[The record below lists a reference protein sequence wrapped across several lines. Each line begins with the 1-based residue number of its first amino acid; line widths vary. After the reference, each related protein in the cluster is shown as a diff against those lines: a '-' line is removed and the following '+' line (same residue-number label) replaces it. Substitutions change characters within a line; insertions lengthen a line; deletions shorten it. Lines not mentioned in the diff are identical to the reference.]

1 MEEYDNELLDSLDLT
16 APTVEDFLNN
26 INYSIDGA
34 YIPSSFACDFIT
46 FIKLVNGEEGESHK
60 SPVVHYKMLDNIC
73 NNEADTINMCHR
85 GMAKALSV
93 DAQIITPNGN
103 VSMGDIQVGDKV
115 YTRNGTVTTVTHKSE
130 IFNKPMYRMELEDGR
145 TLDVSEDH
153 LNIVLKRL
161 TGKRTIGGFKEH
173 VLTTAELLNKGVTY
187 ARKMSDR
194 TPKGYESKWFIPTAG
209 LVEHD
214 VKEIPLDPYTVGAI
228 LGDGSI
234 DKSTGFSRFHTHE
247 DDLSFFLEN
256 LEGAC
261 PESVRTDKRRD
272 STKRFSLKGIGNT
285 VKSFIGTENVYGK
298 RVPQDILWSSS
309 THRLACLQG
318 LMDTDGTVHDGS
330 SSFCTVSEGLAN
342 DVLYL
347 ARSLGFE
354 AKIRKGVGYSRV
366 YIYADICPF
375 RLPRKVARWKA
386 NKKGMVAIKSIS
398 AIPNIESQCIAVAD
412 SSHSFLAESFFVTHN
427 TTLLGEYLFL
437 YLAVFG
443 EIPGFGNVSLAIY
456 VSDSIDNG
464 VKNMRKNLEHR
475 WFNSEFLQRYLPN
488 TKFTDTRWEFNN
500 IDGRKFIVK
509 AYGAKTG
516 VRGAKEMGIR
526 PQLAVLDDLLS
537 DDDARSPTVIA
548 AIEDT
553 VTKAIDY
560 ALDPTHKKIIWS
572 GTPFNASDPLY
583 KAVESGAWK
592 VNVYPVCEKFPCTRE
607 EFKGSWEDRFSY
619 DYVMKQ
625 YVKSKK
631 SGKIESFNQ
640 ELMLRIMSEEDRLIK
655 DGDISWYERKP
666 VLDHKDRYNFY
677 ITTDFATS
685 EKTSADFS
693 VISVWAYTNN
703 EDWLWVDGICAKQDM
718 NQNMDDLFRL
728 VQMYNPMSV
737 GVEVSGQ
744 QGGFVS
750 WIQREMSAKNIWFDI
765 ASDNN
770 SNRPGIRPNGNK
782 LQRFH
787 TMVPMFKRH
796 KIKFPI
802 ELKNSAE
809 MIQCMDELSLVS
821 NKGFKSKHDDF
832 SDTISMLSVL
842 KPWAPSYEI
851 NMEQSGNGVWIS
863 QIDEDDLEND
873 RINSYVV

>member
-1 MEEYDNELLDSLDLT
+1 MDSFELDIKSVEDYLNEICYDN
-16 APTVEDFLNN
+16 FHG
-26 INYSIDGA
+26 YS
-34 YIPSSFACDFIT
+34 PSKFALEFIS
-46 FIKLVNGEEGESHK
+46 FIKLVNGAEGESHK
-60 SPVVHYKMLDNIC
+60 SPVVHYKMLDNI
-73 NNEADTINMCHR
+73 NTSDADTINMCHR

-187 ARKMSDR
+187 TRKMSDR
-194 TPKGYESKWFIPTAG
+194 NPKGYESKWFIPTAG

-234 DKSTGFSRFHTHE
+234 NKSTGFSRFHTHE
-247 DDLSFFLEN
+247 DDLSCFLEN

-309 THRLACLQG
+309 AHRLACLQG

-443 EIPGFGNVSLAIY
+443 EIPEFGSISLAIY

-464 VKNMRKNLEHR
+464 VKNMRKNLEFR
-475 WFNSEFLQRYLPN
+475 RDNSDFLLKVLP
-488 TKFTDTRWEFNN
+488 KVRFTDTRWEFTN

-509 AYGAKTG
+509 GYGAKTG

-537 DDDARSPTVIA
+537 DEDARSPTVISS
-548 AIEDT
+548 IEDT
-553 VTKAIDY
+553 VYKAIDY
-560 ALDPTHKKIIWS
+560 ALDPERRKIIWS

-592 VNVYPVCEKFPCTRE
+592 VNVYPVCEQFPCAKEDFR
-607 EFKGSWEDRFSY
+607 GSWEERFSY
-619 DYVMKQ
+619 EYVMRQ
-625 YVKSKK
+625 YTKAKLL
-631 SGKIESFNQ
+631 GKIDTFNQ
-640 ELMLRIMSEEDRLIK
+640 ELMLRIMSEEDRLIQ
-655 DGDISWYERKP
+655 DGDITWYERTP
-666 VLDHKDRYNFY
+666 VLQHKERYNFY

-693 VISVWAYTNN
+693 VISVWAYTKN

-718 NQNMDDLFRL
+718 NDNLNDLFRL
-728 VQMYNPMSV
+728 VQMYNPLSV

-750 WIQREMSAKNIWFDI
+750 LIQREMGYKDTWFDL
-765 ASDNN
+765 ATDNN
-770 SNRPGIRPNGNK
+770 SNSPGIRPNTNK
-782 LQRFH
+782 LQRFN
-787 TMVPMFKRH
+787 TAVPLFKRH

-802 ELKNSAE
+802 ELKNTAP
-809 MIQCMDELSLVS
+809 MLQCMDELSLVS
-821 NKGFKSKHDDF
+821 RKGFKSKHDDF
-832 SDTISMLSVL
+832 SDTISMLTVMR
-842 KPWAPSYEI
+842 PWAPSYEI
-851 NMEQSGNGVWIS
+851 EMVQDDSGIWIS
-863 QIDEDDLEND
+863 QEITDEYDSGAMS
-873 RINSYVV
+873 SYVV